1 MEAKDNSQSGIG
13 VRIALRDILCSCL
26 QNLTSAR
33 LALTHFNSD
42 LCDASAFYYAR
53 CVRIVR
59 VSLGSRSY
67 HIKIGTGLLAGFGSE
82 CRALKLGS
90 RCAIVSDRNVAPLYA
105 EEVNRTLA
113 AAGFEAVKIV
123 VPAGETAKSLKT
135 VQACYDQLA
144 AHRLERKSF
153 VVALG
158 GGVVGDLA
166 GFLAATYLRGVPF
179 VQVPTTLLAQV
190 DSSVGGKVGV
200 NLKAGKNLVGAFYQ
214 PRLVLC
220 DLDTFK
226 TLPEREYRSGLAEVI
241 KYGIIY
247 DGALFRR
254 LEREMPALLDR
265 EPQILAAA
273 VARCCE
279 IKAEVVGEDETESGL
294 RAILN
299 FGHTIGHALEAIS
312 HYGKYLHGEAIS
324 IGQVEAARISERLLG
339 LPAGDVQRIRTLLNR
354 AGLPTE
360 LKLRTVERTSLL
372 QAMKLDK
379 KVSGGEVKFVLAR
392 QIGRVEFGQ
401 TVPLAV
407 LKETL
412 HSALST
418 PPLGYGRR

>member
-1 MEAKDNSQSGIG
+1 MVFAYSP
-13 VRIALRDILCSCL
+13 
-26 QNLTSAR
+26 
-33 LALTHFNSD
+33 
-42 LCDASAFYYAR
+42 

-67 HIKIGTGLLAGFGSE
+67 QIKIGSGLLASLGAE
-82 CRALKLGS
+82 CRRLELGR
-90 RCAIVSDRNVAPLYA
+90 RCALVSDRNVAPLYSKTA
-105 EEVNRTLA
+105 QSALA
-113 AAGFEAVKIV
+113 KAGFEALPIT

-153 VVALG
+153 IVALG

-166 GFLAATYLRGVPF
+166 GFLAATYLRGIPF

-226 TLPEREYRSGLAEVI
+226 TLPDREYRSGLAEVI

-247 DGALFRR
+247 DAALFRR
-254 LEREMPALLDR
+254 LERQLPGLLKR
-265 EPQILAAA
+265 ETNAVAAV
-273 VARCCE
+273 VARCCA
-279 IKAEVVGEDETESGL
+279 IKAEVVGQDETEGGL

-299 FGHTIGHALEAIS
+299 FGHTIGHGLEAIS

-324 IGQVEAARISERLLG
+324 IGQVAAAKLSSQVMG
-339 LPAGDVQRIRTLLNR
+339 LPVSEVERVRDLLAR
-354 AGLPTE
+354 AGLPTRVS
-360 LKLRTVERTSLL
+360 LRAKEREQLL
-372 QAMKLDK
+372 NAMKLDK

-392 QIGRVEFGQ
+392 RIGRVEFGQ
-401 TVPLAV
+401 SVSLSV
-407 LKETL
+407 LEG
-412 HSALST
+412 ALNSSSSIQEI
-418 PPLGYGRR
+418 GHGRG